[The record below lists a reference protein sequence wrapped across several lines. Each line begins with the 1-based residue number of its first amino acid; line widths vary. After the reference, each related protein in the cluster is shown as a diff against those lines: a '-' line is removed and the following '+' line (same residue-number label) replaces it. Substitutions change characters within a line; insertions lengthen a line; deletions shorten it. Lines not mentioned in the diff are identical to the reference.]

1 MYIKK
6 IAFVLTNLYKLVPSV
21 VRENL
26 LVSVLLATK
35 ILSQRNYQKII
46 RA

>member
-26 LVSVLLATK
+26 LVPVLLATNP
-35 ILSQRNYQKII
+35 SQRNYQKII